1 MNQFVNSGSKSATR
15 DLSKV
20 HTKNTFSPR
29 MEKDTTLYKKKE
41 ALRSII
47 FLELKITGDIKGQ
60 IYADVSTQRAQDY
73 RLDAT
78 SQTVFQDSVMIME
91 AIKAKKKRYL

>member
-1 MNQFVNSGSKSATR
+1 MQ
-15 DLSKV
+15 V
-20 HTKNTFSPR
+20 HTKNTFVTRLENYTPV
-29 MEKDTTLYKKKE
+29 DDKKE
-41 ALRSII
+41 VLRYII
-47 FLELKITGDIKGQ
+47 FLEFKITGEIKGQ

-78 SQTVFQDSVMIME
+78 SQTVFQDSGMITE

>member
-1 MNQFVNSGSKSATR
+1 MR
-15 DLSKV
+15 DLGQV
-20 HTKNTFSPR
+20 HTNNTFAPR
-29 MEKDTTLYKKKE
+29 MEKDTTLYNKKE

-47 FLELKITGDIKGQ
+47 FLEFKITGEIKGQ

-78 SQTVFQDSVMIME
+78 SQTVFQDSGMIME
-91 AIKAKKKRYL
+91 AIKANKKRDL